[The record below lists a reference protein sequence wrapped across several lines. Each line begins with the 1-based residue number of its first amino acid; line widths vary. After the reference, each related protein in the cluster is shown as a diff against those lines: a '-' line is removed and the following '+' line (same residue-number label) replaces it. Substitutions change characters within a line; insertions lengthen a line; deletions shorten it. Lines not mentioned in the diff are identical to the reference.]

1 MNRLMPLLLAFAAVV
16 ATAGPATAHDWYS
29 GLKSPITG
37 GPCCSTR
44 DCEAVPSR
52 YANGGLELYANGLW
66 TPARREALLGVTA
79 PDSQVHACWANRRSG
94 EAPRFI
100 CIMVGGEV

>member
-66 TPARREALLGVTA
+66 TPAPREALETIVEVRCCRSMMALLKICSGRILTA
-79 PDSQVHACWANRRSG
+79 VVAAS
-94 EAPRFI
+94 
-100 CIMVGGEV
+100 